1 MKGGWKQMEY
11 TTLGSSGL
19 RISKICLS
27 TMYFGKSTEKT
38 KTLLS
43 KDEVDAVVKKALET
57 GITFF
62 ETSCQY
68 QDTRGAA
75 YLGEALQKYGAR
87 ERVTLAVTII
97 AEDKGLSRKEIFHQV
112 QQAMKLLRT
121 NYLDHVIIQGWDEH
135 TPMEETMEA
144 LYDLIKIKQIKSIGA
159 STMRAYQFL
168 KAQEIARSH
177 HWRRFTAMWTRYNL
191 IYREAERELVSL
203 LKEEDVSMIPYAPL
217 VSKKVRKTA
226 ADTAAKQG
234 KLPAFKQNGCAD
246 ISEAS
251 DHAILLRMKEM
262 AEKYEVTMAQ
272 ISLAWLKQ
280 KEQVIA
286 SVVEATSPAHV
297 EELVNALKVTLNQED
312 MQYLEELY
320 IPHNLLDV
328 C

>member
-1 MKGGWKQMEY
+1 MEY
-11 TTLGSSGL
+11 TTLGNSGL

-27 TMYFGKSTEKT
+27 TMYFGKRNEKT

-43 KDEVDAVVKKALET
+43 KAEADAVVKKALDA

-68 QDTRGAA
+68 QNTLGASD
-75 YLGEALQKYGAR
+75 LGEALQKYSSR
-87 ERVTLAVTII
+87 EKVVLAVTII
-97 AEDKGLSRKEIFHQV
+97 AEDGGLSRKEIFRQV
-112 QQAMKLLRT
+112 QQSMKLLRT
-121 NYLDHVIIQGWDEH
+121 NYLDHVIIQGWDGQ
-135 TPMEETMEA
+135 TAMEETMEA

-203 LKEEDVSMIPYAPL
+203 LKEENVSMFPYAPL
-217 VSKKVRKTA
+217 VSKKVKKSAVDTTAKLLKTPV
-226 ADTAAKQG
+226 
-234 KLPAFKQNGCAD
+234 LKQNGACNV
-246 ISEAS
+246 SEAS
-251 DHAILLRMKEM
+251 DHAILLRMKEL
-262 AEKYEVTMAQ
+262 AEKYGVTMAQ
-272 ISLAWLKQ
+272 ISLAWLLQ
-280 KEQVIA
+280 KEWVA
-286 SVVEATSPAHV
+286 APVVEAASPEQV
-297 EELVNALKVTLNQED
+297 EEIAAALAVTLTKED